1 MIQIKGSLIT
11 NLVLYLNFLSYTYR
25 YVHQPMPAWWLGQP
39 SHSKSIHDER
49 HEDWGILLGPHMAAE
64 NEGQEDY
71 THERMSIDRS
81 KGASRNSNLSKPI
94 LVRAKPETT
103 PGNRTDNQAH
113 ASRPEDDNDIIVVED
128 GRVSIANAALKDVL
142 LAQYSEDE
150 SVIETMPLLKC
161 ICYLV
166 WVDSQVGSDQCPE
179 ESREPRDVGNHT
191 EFGFL
196 PYASVY

>member
-1 MIQIKGSLIT
+1 
-11 NLVLYLNFLSYTYR
+11 
-25 YVHQPMPAWWLGQP
+25 
-39 SHSKSIHDER
+39 
-49 HEDWGILLGPHMAAE
+49 MAAE

-113 ASRPEDDNDIIVVED
+113 VSRPEDDNDIIVVED
-128 GRVSIANAALKDVL
+128 GRVSIANAAPKGVL

-150 SVIETMPLLKC
+150 SVIEQWP
-161 ICYLV
+161 
-166 WVDSQVGSDQCPE
+166 
-179 ESREPRDVGNHT
+179 
-191 EFGFL
+191 F
-196 PYASVY
+196 